1 MSASALSMFKKY
13 YLDDNADNP
22 YFHALCHENRSIFLL
37 KYENDSP
44 ERNVLMNQL
53 NAGEYPSLDW
63 MLENPLIDA
72 TIAPGSN
79 KWKPTGIHDT
89 PPYGRPKAKP
99 TDIKDALTGVLSGFL
114 EALDDSV
121 RPVASAVNF
130 FRIDMDERYEIPVPP
145 LYIRRA
151 VEGDGGGF
159 GVDLL
164 SQARYLA
171 ENKTG
176 VPLFTANLQ
185 QYKDELRDGSMKI
198 YYKYNGSKYESR
210 VFKKI
215 RIGDILAGNEM
226 TVQIEMI
233 VEDEGAQ
240 IKDGDLYFD

>member
-1 MSASALSMFKKY
+1 M
-13 YLDDNADNP
+13 
-22 YFHALCHENRSIFLL
+22 
-37 KYENDSP
+37 
-44 ERNVLMNQL
+44 
-53 NAGEYPSLDW
+53 
-63 MLENPLIDA
+63 
-72 TIAPGSN
+72 
-79 KWKPTGIHDT
+79 
-89 PPYGRPKAKP
+89 
-99 TDIKDALTGVLSGFL
+99 TGVLSGFL

-121 RPVASAVNF
+121 RPKASAVNF

-151 VEGDGGGF
+151 VEGDGGGV

-164 SQARYLA
+164 YQARYLA

-185 QYKDELRDGSMKI
+185 QYKDELRDGTMKI
-198 YYKYNGSKYESR
+198 FYKFNGSKYESR

-233 VEDEGAQ
+233 VENEGAQ